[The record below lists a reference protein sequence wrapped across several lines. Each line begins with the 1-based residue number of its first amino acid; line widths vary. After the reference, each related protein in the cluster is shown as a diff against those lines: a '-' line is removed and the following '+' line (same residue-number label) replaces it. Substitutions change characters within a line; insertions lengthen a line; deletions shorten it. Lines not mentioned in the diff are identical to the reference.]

1 MTRALTERE
10 LEYLGILQ
18 EECAEVI
25 QIISKIRRF
34 GINSWNPFEEYAL
47 DNHTLLMQEL
57 GDVMTMIELLQESG
71 LVDPEKIARRIPGQ
85 REKLQEFLN
94 QAVYKDSK
102 A

>member
-34 GINSWNPFEEYAL
+34 GINSRNPYVPSDP
-47 DNHTLLMQEL
+47 DNQTLLMHEL
-57 GDVMTMIELLQESG
+57 GDVQAMVEMLQETG
-71 LVDPEKIARRIPGQ
+71 VVNPEEIAERVPKKKKNVLRILNGTVYDPNEA
-85 REKLQEFLN
+85 
-94 QAVYKDSK
+94 
-102 A
+102 